1 MALTDE
7 QKQKIEE
14 EEYRKSI
21 QDKNVQSSSRP
32 SGQVVNVSNARVG
45 KKKILIGLGIM
56 FGGIFI
62 MAVAGGNGST
72 NPFPIVLG
80 VLGFIVGLG
89 YMIVGKFQNWYH
101 WR

>member
-21 QDKNVQSSSRP
+21 QDKNVQSSSSP

-56 FGGIFI
+56 FCGIFI
-62 MAVAGGNGST
+62 MAVAGGNGSSSAL
-72 NPFPIVLG
+72 PVVLG
-80 VLGFIVGLG
+80 VLAFIVGLC
-89 YMIVGKFQNWYH
+89 YMVVGKFQNWYH

>member
-14 EEYRKSI
+14 DEYRKSI

-32 SGQVVNVSNARVG
+32 SGQVVNISNARVG
-45 KKKILIGLGIM
+45 KNKILIGLGIM
-56 FGGIFI
+56 FAGIFI
-62 MAVAGGNGST
+62 MAVAGGNGSSSAG
-72 NPFPIVLG
+72 PVVLG
-80 VLGFIVGLG
+80 VLCFIGGLG